1 MSTVRFPY
9 KIEAWV
15 KSHCHLCCYWLKTTE
30 EDRGKTC
37 SEAVREMELPD
48 RRKRETNGKTLDLLN
63 EDMQRVV
70 VMKVDTR
77 DRVRWRQM
85 SHRGHP

>member
-1 MSTVRFPY
+1 M
-9 KIEAWV
+9 
-15 KSHCHLCCYWLKTTE
+15 
-30 EDRGKTC
+30 
-37 SEAVREMELPD
+37 REIELPD

-70 VMKVDTR
+70 VMKEDTR
-77 DRVRWRQM
+77 DRVRWRQT